1 MTLILGLICADG
13 AVLTSDSQAT
23 FLTGG
28 QEVKG
33 LTRKLIRQWS
43 NVAWGASGNVG
54 VAQWV
59 EALFSN
65 HNELKDSLRFD
76 NRGPATVKREICEAL
91 LGPLNRYYREQVL
104 PLPNQDPRTAFLFC
118 GWVKDG
124 PVLFEIGQDLVIT
137 DHLETGF
144 AAIGSGDIFPYFA
157 LASLQHHDPT
167 KCGLARAMLIA
178 YRVVD
183 DAIRVA
189 ARGLGPPVQMITI
202 AKGGQAEVRQD
213 IEAIADGVES
223 WKRIETEALAK
234 HIAGEPGD
242 QAMAAED
249 DARQESP

>member
-1 MTLILGLICADG
+1 VTLILGLVCADG

-33 LTRKLIRQWS
+33 LTRKLVPQWS

-59 EALFSN
+59 EGLFSN
-65 HNELKDSLRFD
+65 HNELKDGLRFD
-76 NRGPATVKREICEAL
+76 NRSAATAKREICDAL
-91 LGPLNRYYREQVL
+91 LGALSGYYREQLL
-104 PLPNQDPRTAFLFC
+104 PLANQDPRTGFLFC

-124 PVLFEIGQDLVIT
+124 PVLFEVGQDLVVT

-157 LASLQHHDPT
+157 LASLQHHNPT
-167 KCGLARAMLIA
+167 KCSLARAMLIA

-189 ARGLGPPVQMITI
+189 ARGLGPPVQMVTI
-202 AKGGQAEVRQD
+202 PRAKQAQVRHD
-213 IEAIADGVES
+213 IEEIGDGVET
-223 WKRIETEALAK
+223 WKRIERDALAK
-234 HIAGEPGD
+234 HIPDEPAD
-242 QAMAAED
+242 QDSASEHPTG
-249 DARQESP
+249 S

>member
-1 MTLILGLICADG
+1 LTLILGLICADG

-33 LTRKLIRQWS
+33 LTRKLVRQWS

-59 EALFSN
+59 EALFAN
-65 HNELKDSLRFD
+65 HNELKDTLRFD
-76 NRGPATVKREICEAL
+76 NRGAATVKRDISDAL
-91 LGPLNRYYREQVL
+91 LGALNKYYREQVI

-118 GWVKDG
+118 GWVRDG
-124 PVLFEIGQDLVIT
+124 PVLFEVGQDLVVT
-137 DHLETGF
+137 DHLQTGF

-167 KCGLARAMLIA
+167 KCSLPRATLIA
-178 YRVVD
+178 HRVVD

-189 ARGLGPPVQMITI
+189 AHGLGPPVQMITI
-202 AKGGQAEVRQD
+202 EKGKQAQVRDD
-213 IEAIADGVES
+213 IEQIADGVET
-223 WKRIETEALAK
+223 WKRIEREALSK
-234 HIAGEPGD
+234 HIPDTAPEEAVSSENHASAEEP
-242 QAMAAED
+242 
-249 DARQESP
+249 